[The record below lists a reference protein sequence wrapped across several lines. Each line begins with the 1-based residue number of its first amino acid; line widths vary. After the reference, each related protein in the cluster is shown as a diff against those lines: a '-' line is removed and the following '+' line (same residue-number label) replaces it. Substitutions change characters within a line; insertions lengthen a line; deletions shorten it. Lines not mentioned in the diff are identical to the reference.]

1 MAEHEIV
8 SRIPTIEVLNTDVEF
23 DVRSDGKLLGRLLV
37 SRGQLEWKRRYARR
51 PHVIY
56 WEEFD
61 TYART
66 LRTKS

>member
-1 MAEHEIV
+1 MAEHEIL
-8 SRIPTIEVLNTDVEF
+8 SKIPQMEVVNTDVEF
-23 DVRSDGKLLGRLLV
+23 EVRSDGKLLGRLLV

-61 TYART
+61 NYAREF
-66 LRTKS
+66 RTKS